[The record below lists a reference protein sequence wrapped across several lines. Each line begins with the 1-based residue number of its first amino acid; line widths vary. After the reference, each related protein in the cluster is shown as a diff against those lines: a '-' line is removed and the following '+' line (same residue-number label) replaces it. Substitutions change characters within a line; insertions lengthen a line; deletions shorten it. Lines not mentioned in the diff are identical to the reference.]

1 MRSGTPI
8 AVIFAIALWSGA
20 VGAVVGCSSGPA
32 DSPSRRS
39 PSTKVT
45 VYAVPPDRAPRG
57 TTRLDG
63 SCDLGSSF
71 VSNRPDAARCF
82 ATESDDRGVNLF
94 DPCFHPKAGTPGM
107 TDVFVC
113 PEDPWNDRARRTV
126 VTMIGDTGA
135 LGEAPSSFRPW
146 ALLLANGQHCFRISG
161 ATGTTAGVRHNF
173 QCYRPPFARNP
184 RQPIG
189 KDGGVVL
196 GEPDQQRRVWTA
208 LFMKDPTKIT
218 FMPVEVRRALE

>member
-1 MRSGTPI
+1 MRRGTAI
-8 AVIFAIALWSGA
+8 EVIVVIGLCSCA
-20 VGAVVGCSSGPA
+20 VGAGMGCSSAPT

-39 PSTKVT
+39 PSTKVA
-45 VYAVPPDRAPRG
+45 VYGVPTDRAPRG
-57 TTRLDG
+57 TTQLDG

-94 DPCFHPKAGTPGM
+94 DPCFHSKADTGM
-107 TDVFVC
+107 VDVFVC

-126 VTMIGDTGA
+126 VTMIGGTGA

-161 ATGTTAGVRHNF
+161 ATGTTAGVRHNY
-173 QCYRPPFARNP
+173 QCYAPPFARNA

-189 KDGGVVL
+189 KDGGVLL